1 MAKKGTGKSKSTG
14 KTKANAQVVAKSKRN
29 TKDSVFTHLF
39 SFPEYQ
45 LELYKTLHPDDKDVS
60 EADIKTITRDCV
72 VATHEHNDLGIL
84 IKDKLML
91 FVEAQSSWSP
101 NIVLRLLSYAVQSLM
116 DYFRERDVYLFSSAK
131 AECPRIELYAIFS
144 LERENMPETLS
155 LCGEFFPDGGCDLD
169 ATVHLIHYDEKSKSN
184 IVQQYIMFCR
194 VFNDQ
199 LKQYGYTPQTIRETL
214 RICRDQ
220 NILAEYIKKV
230 EGEIMDIMTYM
241 FDEENNKRLFG
252 LEQRRLGKIE
262 GKLEGKIEGKL
273 EGKIEGKLEEKKR
286 IAIELLNM
294 NMDIPQIEQITGLS
308 KAEILKLKELS

>member
-1 MAKKGTGKSKSTG
+1 MAKKDTGKSKKTG
-14 KTKANAQVVAKSKRN
+14 KIKASAQAVAKSKRN

-45 LELYKTLHPDDKDVS
+45 LKLYQALHPDDKDVS

-72 VATHEHNDLGIL
+72 VGTHEHNDLGIL
-84 IKDKLML
+84 VKDRLML

-101 NIVLRLLSYAVQSLM
+101 NIVIRLLSYAVQSLM
-116 DYFRERDVYLFSSAK
+116 DYFRERDVYLFSSTK

-144 LERENMPETLS
+144 LDRERMPETLS
-155 LCGEFFPDGGCDLD
+155 LCGEFFPNGGCDLD
-169 ATVHLIHYDEKSKSN
+169 ATVHLIHYDENKSN
-184 IVQQYIMFCR
+184 IIQQYIMFCR

-199 LKQYGYTPQTIRETL
+199 LKKYGYTPQTILETL

-220 NILAEYIKKV
+220 NILAEYIKKL

-252 LEQRRLGKIE
+252 LDQRRLGKIE
-262 GKLEGKIEGKL
+262 GE
-273 EGKIEGKLEEKKR
+273 IEGKLEEKKR
-286 IAIELLNM
+286 TAIELLNI
-294 NMDIPQIEQITGLS
+294 NMDISMIEHITGLS
-308 KAEILKLKELS
+308 KTEILKLKDIS

>member
-14 KTKANAQVVAKSKRN
+14 KTKANAQAVAKSKRN

-116 DYFRERDVYLFSSAK
+116 DYFRERDVYLFSSTK

-169 ATVHLIHYDEKSKSN
+169 ATVHLIHYDENKSN

-220 NILAEYIKKV
+220 NILAEYIKN
-230 EGEIMDIMTYM
+230 G
-241 FDEENNKRLFG
+241 G
-252 LEQRRLGKIE
+252 
-262 GKLEGKIEGKL
+262 
-273 EGKIEGKLEEKKR
+273 
-286 IAIELLNM
+286 
-294 NMDIPQIEQITGLS
+294 
-308 KAEILKLKELS
+308 